1 MNHVLTLIAAK
12 AKTPLTADIVSAV
25 ADALP
30 AGSLTPGPA
39 DWLAEDEACDISFE
53 GEKAAAADLA
63 RGVIAGRAIDVGIVA
78 AAGRRKMLL
87 IADMDS
93 TMIAQECI
101 DELAA
106 EIGAGESVAA
116 ITQKAMRGEIAFRPA
131 LRQRVALLKGLPVA
145 AVDKVLSE
153 RITLTPGGRTLVATM
168 RANGAYASL
177 VSGGF
182 TAFAQPIAGRL
193 GFDEFRANRLDHENG
208 LFTGTVTEPA
218 LGSEAKRTRL
228 ADLIAKRDLDSA
240 GTLAVGDGANDLAMI
255 RLAGLGVAF
264 HAKPAVEAEA
274 DVAIQ
279 HGDLTALLYLQGY
292 RREEFVW

>member
-12 AKTPLTADIVSAV
+12 AKTPLTADIVA
-25 ADALP
+25 AIANALA
-30 AGSLTPGPA
+30 AGGVSPGPA
-39 DWLAEDEACDISFE
+39 DWLAESEACDIPFD
-53 GEKAAAADLA
+53 GEKAAATDLA
-63 RGVIAGRAIDVGIVA
+63 RAAIAGRAIDVGIVA
-78 AAGRRKMLL
+78 TAGRRKKLL

-93 TMIAQECI
+93 TIIDQECI

-106 EIGAGESVAA
+106 EIGAGEIVAA

-131 LRQRVALLKGLPVA
+131 LRQRVALLNGLPVET
-145 AVDKVLSE
+145 VDKVLSE
-153 RITLTPGGRTLVATM
+153 RITLTQGGQTLVRTM

-182 TAFAQPIAGRL
+182 TAFAEPVAGRL

-218 LGSEAKRTRL
+218 LGGDAKRARL
-228 ADLIAKRDLDSA
+228 HELIAERGLDGAS
-240 GTLAVGDGANDLAMI
+240 TLAVGDGANDLAMI
-255 RLAGLGVAF
+255 RLAGLGVAY

-292 RREEFVW
+292 RREEFVE